1 MAISRRVVLAQLFAG
16 TALGVSLAA
25 RSATAGT
32 VSYKYDAAGR
42 MVEATY
48 PNANVITYRYD
59 WAGNRTTVYRGA
71 APGDFARQ
79 IRVTEACNL
88 RTLANNAGYNG
99 AQDATITYV
108 VNRNVAIMGAEGAAG
123 APSEDGGPGGVAIET
138 GTWPGGYTINL
149 ELIVLPGASVL
160 GGGGG
165 GGGGAGGDSAPY
177 SEGGYSGYGGGDEYP
192 GNGGAGGIAINCSA
206 PLTVTVWPGGKIIG
220 GGVGGAGGDAYEE
233 IYIYPDYS
241 YFNGGGGGGGRPNGA
256 GGAGGKGVQ
265 WPSWQTNNDP
275 GSPGQDGTIAGGG
288 AGGAGGYAGAQGWQT
303 GEAGDDG
310 FSGAS
315 AYAIKKN
322 GNTVTVI
329 NNGGISGGV
338 V

>member
-32 VSYKYDAAGR
+32 VTYKYDAAGR

-48 PNANVITYRYD
+48 PNGNVITYRYD
-59 WAGNRTTVYRGA
+59 WAGNRRTVYRGA

-99 AQDATITYV
+99 AQNATITYV
-108 VNRNVAIMGAEGAAG
+108 VNRNVTVMGAEGAAG
-123 APSEDGGPGGVAIET
+123 APSEDGGAGGVAIET

-149 ELIVLPGASVL
+149 ELIILPGGAVL

-165 GGGGAGGDSAPY
+165 GGGGAGADYAPY
-177 SEGGYSGYGGGDEYP
+177 WAGGHSGYGGGDEYP
-192 GNGGAGGIAINCSA
+192 GSGGAGGVAINCNV
-206 PLTVTVWPGGKIIG
+206 PLKVTVWPGGKIIG
-220 GGVGGAGGDAYEE
+220 GGSGGAGGEAYEE
-233 IYIYPDYS
+233 IYIWPDYS
-241 YFNGGGGGGGRPNGA
+241 YFDGGGGGGGRPNGL
-256 GGAGGKGVQ
+256 GGAGGIGV
-265 WPSWQTNNDP
+265 PSPYIHMNNDP
-275 GSPGQDGTIAGGG
+275 GSPGEDGTITAGG

-303 GEAGDDG
+303 GEAGDAG
-310 FSGAS
+310 SSGAN
-315 AYAIKKN
+315 AYAIRKN
-322 GNTVTVI
+322 GHTVTVI
-329 NNGGISGGV
+329 NNGAISGGV

>member
-1 MAISRRVVLAQLFAG
+1 MAISRRAVLAHLFAG
-16 TALGVSLAA
+16 SALGASLASVG
-25 RSATAGT
+25 SAAAATT
-32 VSYKYDAAGR
+32 SYKYDAAGR

-48 PNANVITYRYD
+48 PNGNVLTYRYD
-59 WAGNRTTVYRGA
+59 WAGNRRIVYRGA

-108 VNRNVAIMGAEGAAG
+108 VNRNAAVMGAEGTGG
-123 APSEDGGPGGVAIET
+123 ASSENGGAGGVAIET

-149 ELIVLPGASVL
+149 ELIVMPGASVL

-165 GGGGAGGDSAPY
+165 GGGGAGGDGMKGS
-177 SEGGYSGYGGGDEYP
+177 
-192 GNGGAGGIAINCSA
+192 GGAGAVAINCSA
-206 PLTVTVWPGGKIIG
+206 PLKVTVWPGGKIMG
-220 GGVGGAGGDAYEE
+220 GGSGGAGGEEYEE
-233 IYIYPDYS
+233 IYIWPDYS
-241 YFNGGGGGGGRPNGA
+241 WFNGGGGGGGRPNGL
-256 GGAGGKGVQ
+256 GGAGGTGV
-265 WPSWQTNNDP
+265 PDPYIYLNNDY
-275 GSPGQDGTIAGGG
+275 GSPGEDGTIAGGG

-303 GEAGDDG
+303 GEAGENG
-310 FSGAS
+310 SSGAN
-315 AYAIKKN
+315 AYAISKN

-329 NNGGISGGV
+329 NNGTISGGV